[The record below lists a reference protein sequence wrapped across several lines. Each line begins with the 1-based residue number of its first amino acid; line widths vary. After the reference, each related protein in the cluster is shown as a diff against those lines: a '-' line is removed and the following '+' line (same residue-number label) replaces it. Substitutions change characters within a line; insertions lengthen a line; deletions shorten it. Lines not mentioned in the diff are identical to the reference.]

1 MPTGHTPPGATLWP
15 KGAPHLRPHRGGGP
29 SPTGHLWPPPPPLAT
44 YAHRLP
50 HWPEKRTAPIG
61 KRGATPSPAS
71 HWPPTGHLLAIREAP
86 PTGPLLATKG
96 RDGAPSPGPYT
107 PDWAPKTDLAKWR
120 RRPPTPPRLH
130 FPAFG
135 RGGAKS
141 RPPLPPPTGP
151 PLAIPGPPP
160 LPRLSGAV
168 ATGRGGG
175 LFACKVCRYEGARVP
190 YTPFGAPYPHRLTR
204 LAPYGHRPPPSPLAP
219 THPHRLTGRPGPSTS
234 RPPFDASLTTPTD

>member
-1 MPTGHTPPGATLWP
+1 LPTGHTPPGATLWP

-120 RRPPTPPRLH
+120 RRPPTPPLPTPGDRD
-130 FPAFG
+130 AFG
-135 RGGAKS
+135 REASPSPDFRERWPPDGEGGFSRAKGADPPAPALP
-141 RPPLPPPTGP
+141 RPPLG
-151 PLAIPGPPP
+151 
-160 LPRLSGAV
+160 
-168 ATGRGGG
+168 
-175 LFACKVCRYEGARVP
+175 
-190 YTPFGAPYPHRLTR
+190 TP
-204 LAPYGHRPPPSPLAP
+204 
-219 THPHRLTGRPGPSTS
+219 
-234 RPPFDASLTTPTD
+234 